1 MDTRVEKTIE
11 RHKKGYNCAQAVAC
25 TYCDLVG
32 VDEETMFKMTEALG
46 LGMGCMDGTCGAVA
60 GACIL
65 AGMKRSTGNLEKPDS
80 KAESYK
86 LSRAILGGFEKA
98 NGTAICKELKGI
110 ETGKVIKAAT
120 TVSKRRRP
128 WQSRCCFHKGEG
140 KHGTFCGCRLRR
152 GGSDYSPGGQ
162 AALGGG
168 RGDLCRLPGEPG
180 AP

>member
-32 VDEETMFKMTEALG
+32 VDEETMFKMTE
-46 LGMGCMDGTCGAVA
+46 AVA

-110 ETGKVIKAAT
+110 ETGKVIKSCDDCIKEA
-120 TVSKRRRP
+120 
-128 WQSRCCFHKGEG
+128 
-140 KHGTFCGCRLRR
+140 
-152 GGSDYSPGGQ
+152 
-162 AALGGG
+162 AALAEQV
-168 RGDLCRLPGEPG
+168 LFS
-180 AP
+180 